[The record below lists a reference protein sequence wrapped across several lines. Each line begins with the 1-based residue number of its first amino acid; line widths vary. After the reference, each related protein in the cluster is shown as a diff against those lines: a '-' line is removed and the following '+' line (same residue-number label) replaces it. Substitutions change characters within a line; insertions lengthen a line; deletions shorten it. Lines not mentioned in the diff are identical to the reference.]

1 VVRLVLDVSAV
12 GAWCFEDE
20 RTPASEALLARLP
33 DCELCVPGLFLWEL
47 ANVLLMAE
55 RRSRITAA
63 DRSSFLAL
71 ITALDLRLDPAD
83 PTVTWHD
90 VLNLAERHHLTAY
103 DAAYLELAMR
113 WGLPLASRDAALG
126 AAARAA
132 GLELLD
138 C

>member
-1 VVRLVLDVSAV
+1 VLRLVLDVSAV
-12 GAWCFEDE
+12 CAWCFEDE

-33 DCELCVPGLFLWEL
+33 ECELCIPGLFLWEL

-63 DRSSFLAL
+63 DRSAFLAL
-71 ITALDLRLDPAD
+71 MAQLDLHLDPAD
-83 PTVTWHD
+83 PTVIWHD
-90 VLNLAERHHLTAY
+90 VLSLAARHHLTAY

-113 WGLPLASRDAALG
+113 WGLPLASRDGALG

-132 GLELLD
+132 GLDLLD

>member
-1 VVRLVLDVSAV
+1 VLRLVLDVSAV
-12 GAWCFEDE
+12 GGWCFEDE
-20 RTPASEALLARLP
+20 RTAASEALLARLP

-55 RRSRITAA
+55 RHSRITAA

-83 PTVTWHD
+83 PTVIWHD
-90 VLNLAERHHLTAY
+90 VLSLAARHRLTAY

-113 WGLPLASRDAALG
+113 WGIPLASRDAALG

-132 GLELLD
+132 GLILLD

>member
-1 VVRLVLDVSAV
+1 VLRLVLDVSAV
-12 GAWCFEDE
+12 GGWCFEDE
-20 RTPASEALLARLP
+20 RTAASEALLARLP

-83 PTVTWHD
+83 PTVIWHD